1 MTFVNQMLFSYVAEK
16 NAKLFPDKTYLVD
29 ESRRCTFKS
38 FNDRTNA
45 MARGFTAAGLRA
57 GDRVAVLNHNAIENA
72 EIFWGCLKAGGI
84 AVPLN
89 IRLAA
94 PEINEILID
103 ADPKFV
109 ITGKDYLPKLVS
121 TAGFPYGDNIFLIES
136 SLPPYRACES
146 LINGFPTDRVETE
159 ATDEDIA
166 MLIYTSG
173 TTGKPKGVMWTH
185 RNVFSSAQASAI
197 SRRTRPED
205 VALVAAP
212 IYQAAGVATLFSS
225 MYRGNTT
232 VLINRFDPA
241 QYLGTIEQERV
252 TTAFIVPAMLLKL
265 LQSLEIDRFD
275 LSSMR
280 TVCYGSAPMSVEI
293 LKIAIERFDW
303 RFMGACGATETSSG
317 YISFLPNEDH
327 ILDGSPLK
335 EKHLHSIGK
344 ESINAEVRIF
354 DDQDRELAAGEVGEI
369 VIRGTNIMKGY
380 WRKPLETAEALR
392 KGWYHT
398 GDMGY
403 IDEDGYIYIV
413 DRKKDMIISGGFN
426 VYPKE
431 IEAALES
438 HPCVMEAAVIGR
450 PDPEWGETPVAVIV
464 LKMDAERPE
473 FENIMEFLRGKL
485 AGYKLPRGGIFFAKE
500 LPRNAAGKVLKRE
513 LREIYGVRR

>member
-1 MTFVNQMLFSYVAEK
+1 MTLVNQMLFSYVPEK
-16 NAKLFPDKTYLVD
+16 NAKIFSDKTYLVD
-29 ESRRCTFKS
+29 ESRRCTFKT
-38 FNDRTNA
+38 FNSRTNSL
-45 MARGFTAAGLRA
+45 ARGLKHAGLKA
-57 GDRVAVLNHNAIENA
+57 GERVAVLNHNAIENA
-72 EIFWGCLKAGGI
+72 EIFWGAMKAGGI
-84 AVPLN
+84 AVPVN
-89 IRLAA
+89 IRLAV
-94 PEINEILID
+94 PEINEIVKD
-103 ADPKFV
+103 AEPKFV
-109 ITGKDYLPKLVS
+109 ITGSNYLPKLVS
-121 TAGFPYGDNIFLIES
+121 AGNASYGENVFIIGSGSHL
-136 SLPPYRACES
+136 YRAYES
-146 LINGFPTDRVETE
+146 LINGFSGDRIETE

-185 RNVFSSAQASAI
+185 KNLFSSAQASAI

-225 MYRGNTT
+225 AYRGNTT
-232 VLINRFDPA
+232 VLINRFDPD
-241 QYLGTIEQERV
+241 QYLGAIERERV

-265 LQSLEIDRFD
+265 LQSSEIDRFD
-275 LSSMR
+275 LSSMK
-280 TVCYGSAPMSVEI
+280 TVCYGSAPMPVET
-293 LKIAIERFDW
+293 LKIAIERFGW

-335 EKHLHSIGK
+335 EKRLHSIGK

-354 DDQDRELAAGEVGEI
+354 DDEDSELSTGEVGEI

-380 WRKPLETAEALR
+380 WRKPLETEEVLR
-392 KGWYHT
+392 NGWYHT

-431 IEAALES
+431 IEAALDS
-438 HPCVMEAAVIGR
+438 HPCVLEAAVIGR

-464 LKMDAERPE
+464 LKRDAERPE
-473 FENIMEFLRGKL
+473 FVHIMEFLRGKL
-485 AGYKLPRGGIFFAKE
+485 AGYKLPRGGIFFAEE

-513 LREIYGVRR
+513 LREIYGVGR